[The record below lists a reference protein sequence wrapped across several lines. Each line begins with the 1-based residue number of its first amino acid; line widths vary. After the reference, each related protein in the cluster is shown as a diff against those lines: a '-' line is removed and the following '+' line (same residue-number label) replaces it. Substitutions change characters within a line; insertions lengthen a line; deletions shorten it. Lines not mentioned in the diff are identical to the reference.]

1 MFLGSSRKDSKV
13 VMEGRKEVSD
23 KSPENEEEEVA
34 EVTATVQQVATDCNS
49 TVAGLYVSGFCNC
62 RCGNPRAVEH

>member
-23 KSPENEEEEVA
+23 KTPENEEEEVA
-34 EVTATVQQVATDCNS
+34 EVTATVQQA
-49 TVAGLYVSGFCNC
+49 A
-62 RCGNPRAVEH
+62 RAADFAIG